1 MPAARATRS
10 HRSGAQPPVDDAC
23 VKTTKP
29 KAAAAAR
36 IGAALARRK
45 RVELLE
51 LLRPCFARTEP
62 WLQAGKYAAVV
73 MSQIPERNGWTIAAH
88 AGDQAP
94 DKTQRLLSRAVWD
107 TFAAMGVVRRFAV
120 AGLDEAAARTGRR
133 RGLAVGAID
142 ETGHVKAGTRT
153 AGVKRQYLGCVG
165 KVANGINTVHLAY
178 VREGTGHALI
188 AAREW
193 IPAAQIGDPVKSAVM
208 GLPED
213 LAFRTKGQLAID
225 ILTEALADGVRL
237 DFVCGDEVYG
247 SCTQLREFCEDHG
260 QAYVLRVPSSFRL
273 TLASGVTL
281 TCKQAAARLGRGR
294 GWEVRSA
301 GTGSKGH
308 RWYAWAW
315 LATASTRHHLLIR
328 RHLTTGELAFCY
340 CYLPEG
346 QPASPSRLVRA
357 AGLRWPCEEDFEF
370 GKDCFGLDQ
379 SQVRLYTAI
388 ARHTVLVMAA
398 LAICAVTAALL
409 RRRTDTQA
417 PAPALPDQPPPADPG
432 MIPLTVPETG
442 RLLSRPPPP
451 DSAGHWLNWRRRH
464 QARSRWYHQRTRL
477 ARDTAIVLVR

>member
-1 MPAARATRS
+1 M
-10 HRSGAQPPVDDAC
+10 AQPPADHAFVR
-23 VKTTKP
+23 TTKP

-45 RVELLE
+45 RGELLE
-51 LLRPCFARTEP
+51 LLRPCFARTGP
-62 WLQAGKYAAVV
+62 WLQAGKYAAAV
-73 MSQIPERNGWTIAAH
+73 MSQIPRRNGWTIAAQ
-88 AGDQAP
+88 AGDRAP

-107 TFAAMGVVRRFAV
+107 TVAAMGVVRRFAV
-120 AGLDEAAARTGRR
+120 AGLDEAARKTGRR
-133 RGLAVGAID
+133 HGLAVGAID
-142 ETGHVKAGTRT
+142 ETGQVKAGKVT

-188 AAREW
+188 GAREW
-193 IPAAQIGDPVKSAVM
+193 IPAAQIGDPVTSVVM
-208 GLPED
+208 GLPPD
-213 LAFRTKGQLAID
+213 LGFRTKGQLAID
-225 ILTEALADGVRL
+225 ILTEAFADGVRL
-237 DFVCGDEVYG
+237 DFACGDEVYG
-247 SCTQLREFCEDHG
+247 SCTELREYLEGRG

-273 TLASGVTL
+273 TLAGRATL
-281 TCKQAAARLGRGR
+281 TCKQAAARLGRRR
-294 GWEVRSA
+294 GWEIRSA

-315 LATASTRHHLLIR
+315 LGTASPRHYLLIR
-328 RHLTTGELAFCY
+328 RHLATGDLAFHY

-346 QPASPSRLVRA
+346 QPVAPSRPIRA
-357 AGLRWPCEEDFEF
+357 AGLRWPAEEDFEF

-451 DSAGHWLNWRRRH
+451 GTASHWLNWRRRH
-464 QARSRWYHQRTRL
+464 QARSRWHHQRTRL
-477 ARDTAIVLVR
+477 ARDTAIVLAS